1 MVVRQARVSR
11 PGPLF
16 AALSAT
22 VVVVAAVVLRTS
34 LFARNPDVLAFGA
47 TLDLCLT
54 LPIAYWLLVVRR
66 GRAHPATI
74 AAVFLSGLA
83 LSRVLVPDGYR
94 QLLADLALL
103 GAAAELVLVVA
114 VAAAIRRE
122 IRRPLDLGAGG
133 DPEDVIELGGSRLG
147 RVVGTEM
154 AILYAA
160 ATGWRREPSV
170 PSGGEPVSGIRGE
183 DRLWLLVGLIALI
196 LAETLALHLWIQR
209 WSVTAAWTITLL
221 DLYAVVWLIG
231 DHYAL
236 CLRPHLVFS
245 DRLFLRSGLRMT
257 AQVPLESIVSLRAAV
272 PDDLD
277 RRVDHLNLG
286 GPDGPEWVIELDRD
300 VTVTS
305 PFRRDR
311 TVRSV
316 GLRLDRPERLE
327 AALDAVARRVA
338 RTGSTTESS

>member
-1 MVVRQARVSR
+1 M
-11 PGPLF
+11 F
-16 AALSAT
+16 AAFSAT
-22 VVVVAAVVLRTS
+22 VVVVAAVLLRTS

-47 TLDLCLT
+47 TFDLCLT
-54 LPIAYWLLVVRR
+54 LPVAYWLLVVRR

-74 AAVFLSGLA
+74 AAAFLSGLA
-83 LSRVLVPDGYR
+83 LSRVLVPDGYH
-94 QLLADLALL
+94 QLLSDLALL

-122 IRRPLDLGAGG
+122 IRRPLDRGAGG
-133 DPEDVIELGGSRLG
+133 DPEDVIQTVATRVLGGSRLG

-196 LAETLALHLWIQR
+196 LAETLALHLWLQR
-209 WSVTAAWTITLL
+209 WSVTTAWTITLL

-245 DRLFLRSGLRMT
+245 DRLVLRSGLRMT
-257 AQVPLESIVSLRAAV
+257 AQVPLESIASLRAAV

-277 RRVDHLNLG
+277 RRGDHLNLG

-300 VTVTS
+300 VIVTS

-316 GLRLDRPERLE
+316 GLRLDRPERLG
-327 AALDAVARRVA
+327 AALDAVALRVA
-338 RTGSTTESS
+338 RRHARSETA